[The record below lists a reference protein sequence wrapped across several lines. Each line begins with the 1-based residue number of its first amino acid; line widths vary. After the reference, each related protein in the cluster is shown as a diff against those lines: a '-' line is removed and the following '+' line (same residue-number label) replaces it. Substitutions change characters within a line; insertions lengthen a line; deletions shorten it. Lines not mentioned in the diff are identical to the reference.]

1 MPGSGT
7 PAIDTEQLSK
17 RFGAHVVVDGVSL
30 RVPEGSV
37 FGFLGP
43 NGAGKTTTIAMLLG
57 LVRPDAGRAR
67 LLGVDVATEPVAAL
81 RRVGAMVEPAFWP
94 YLSGRDN
101 LRVLARA
108 GGLPESQVDGVLE
121 RVGLGARGRDRFGA
135 YSRGMRQ
142 RLGLAAALLDDPELL
157 IVDEPTD
164 GLDPAGQH
172 EVHELI
178 RGFAAAGRTVF
189 FSSHVLS
196 EVEEVCDRVGILH
209 EGRLVVQGRV
219 ADLLH
224 GAAGVTVRVAGEAG
238 RAAALLRAA
247 AGVAGVE
254 QEGELLRV
262 DAPAE
267 RAAELNALLN
277 ARGVAVTDIHANTRH
292 LEDVFLELTR
302 GVARRRETGA

>member
-7 PAIDTEQLSK
+7 PAIDSEQLTK
-17 RFGAHVVVDGVSL
+17 RFGTHTVVDGVSL
-30 RVPEGSV
+30 AVPAGSV

-43 NGAGKTTTIAMLLG
+43 NGAGKTTTIGMLLG

-81 RRVGAMVEPAFWP
+81 RRVGAMVEPAFWS

-108 GGLPESQVDGVLE
+108 GGLPESRVDGALE
-121 RVGLGARGRDRFGA
+121 RVGLGERGSDRFSA

-142 RLGLAAALLDDPELL
+142 RLGLAAALLGDPELL

-164 GLDPAGQH
+164 GLDPAGQR

-178 RGFAAAGRTVF
+178 RSFAGAGRTVF

-196 EVEEVCDRVGILH
+196 EVAQVCDRVGILH

-224 GAAGVTVRVAGEAG
+224 GGTGVTVRVAGEAG
-238 RAAALLRAA
+238 RAAALLRATI
-247 AGVAGVE
+247 GVAGVE
-254 QEGELLRV
+254 QDGELLRV

-267 RAAELNALLN
+267 RAAELNALLV

-302 GVARRRETGA
+302 GIARRRGASA

>member
-7 PAIDTEQLSK
+7 PAIETTQLTK
-17 RFGAHVVVDGVSL
+17 RFGTHTVVDGVSL
-30 RVPEGSV
+30 AVPAGSV

-43 NGAGKTTTIAMLLG
+43 NGAGKTTTIGMLLG
-57 LVRPDAGRAR
+57 LVRPDAGSAR
-67 LLGVDVATEPVAAL
+67 LLGVDVATEPVTAL
-81 RRVGAMVEPAFWP
+81 RRVGAMIEPAFWP

-108 GGLPESQVDGVLE
+108 GGLSEARVDGALE
-121 RVGLGARGRDRFGA
+121 RVGLGGRGRDRFGA

-142 RLGLAAALLDDPELL
+142 RLGLAAALLGDPELL

-164 GLDPAGQH
+164 GLDPAGQR
-172 EVHELI
+172 EVHALI
-178 RGFAAAGRTVF
+178 RSFADAGRTVF

-196 EVEEVCDRVGILH
+196 EVEQVCDRVGILH
-209 EGRLVVQGRV
+209 EGRLAVQGRV

-238 RAAALLRAA
+238 RAAALLCAA
-247 AGVAGVE
+247 PGVAGVA
-254 QEGELLRV
+254 QDGELLRV

-267 RAAELNALLN
+267 RAAELNALLV
-277 ARGVAVTDIHANTRH
+277 ARGVAVTDIHANARH

-302 GVARRRETGA
+302 GIGRRRGTRA